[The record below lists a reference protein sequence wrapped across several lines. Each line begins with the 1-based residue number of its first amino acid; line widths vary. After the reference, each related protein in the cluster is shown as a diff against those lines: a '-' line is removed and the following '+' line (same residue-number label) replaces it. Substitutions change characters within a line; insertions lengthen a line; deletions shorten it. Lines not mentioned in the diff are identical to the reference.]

1 MENGSEGLWVW
12 VGKKA
17 TQKERQSAIKYAM
30 ELINKKKY
38 PNNTPVTKVLEGDE
52 TADFKS
58 LFESWQMTEQEKITS
73 ARLFRVSRNGIFKLV
88 ANYEQDDLEE
98 DNVMIL
104 GIYFKIFSIT
114 SKINNLNIDK

>member
-1 MENGSEGLWVW
+1 DTFIVENGSEGLWVW

-38 PNNTPVTKVLEGDE
+38 PNNTPVTKVMDGDE
-52 TADFKS
+52 SVEFKS
-58 LFESWQMTEQEKITS
+58 LFESWQMTEQEKITN
-73 ARLFRVSRNGIFKLV
+73 ARLFRVSRNGIFKQV

-104 GIYFKIFSIT
+104 GMFSCLFRI
-114 SKINNLNIDK
+114 I